1 VDTDVDDVGYMCG
14 KDGNFT
20 GREGHCYGGSRRGCT
35 NRVGETTH
43 DHNHGPTVFY
53 LRNGAP
59 ETDGRLN
66 EPRYASLP
74 NIMKA
79 KKKPLEKVTPADLGV
94 DLAPRL
100 ETLKVSEPPQRE
112 AGVKVETV
120 DEMIGKLKELG
131 AL

>member
-1 VDTDVDDVGYMCG
+1 M
-14 KDGNFT
+14 
-20 GREGHCYGGSRRGCT
+20 
-35 NRVGETTH
+35 
-43 DHNHGPTVFY
+43 
-53 LRNGAP
+53 
-59 ETDGRLN
+59 
-66 EPRYASLP
+66 P

-79 KKKPLEKVTPADLGV
+79 KKKPLEKLTPADLGV
-94 DLAPRL
+94 DVTPRL

>member
-1 VDTDVDDVGYMCG
+1 M
-14 KDGNFT
+14 
-20 GREGHCYGGSRRGCT
+20 
-35 NRVGETTH
+35 
-43 DHNHGPTVFY
+43 
-53 LRNGAP
+53 
-59 ETDGRLN
+59 
-66 EPRYASLP
+66 P